1 MYVVDFYID
10 TLYKIVMTNSILEIN
25 ENEYLIKLNRRS
37 FDLSFIRSL
46 LKMVEVSEPV
56 KAEKQRE
63 ESFENFSFAPSPLV
77 DRHIEPSQNSSAEPD
92 YFSKLDE
99 K

>member
-1 MYVVDFYID
+1 
-10 TLYKIVMTNSILEIN
+10 MTNSILEIN

-56 KAEKQRE
+56 KAETKE
-63 ESFENFSFAPSPLV
+63 ESFEKFSFAPAPLV
-77 DRHIEPSQNSSAEPD
+77 DRHVEPSQSNSAEPD